1 MDELNASDKHQRVT
15 EAEAKKKNQLY
26 GTTGRSHLQ
35 RYVPWGISLH
45 LLQIDGWAGNGQ
57 RSEAGPHWAL
67 RNKSRD

>member
-1 MDELNASDKHQRVT
+1 MSLKSAVHLRSQT
-15 EAEAKKKNQLY
+15 WAQLY

-35 RYVPWGISLH
+35 RYVPWGICLH